1 MPRACS
7 DRASTCA
14 RFSIGWGTNRW
25 RRQCGIWYQRAM
37 FMTGWIRLSC
47 PVSLRTQIRHGSPFN
62 WESLPAEDRFASTI
76 DSRKAGSF
84 RWAAPTRKMFL
95 DLSALRASGGV
106 ADPRRPCEQES
117 SFFRPV
123 RKSQWRKPL
132 LGLERTWDS
141 LAGLGPG
148 GAACTG
154 AARMSSR
161 RMWAKH
167 LQVWRESPV
176 GQSTRKECAWAVGWA
191 SNRLAN
197 LSCRQVRPQ
206 GNLRWSG

>member
-1 MPRACS
+1 
-7 DRASTCA
+7 
-14 RFSIGWGTNRW
+14 
-25 RRQCGIWYQRAM
+25 
-37 FMTGWIRLSC
+37 MTGWIRLSC

-95 DLSALRASGGV
+95 ELSALRASDGV

-141 LAGLGPG
+141 LAGLGPEERRVRALPECRPAVSG
-148 GAACTG
+148 PNT
-154 AARMSSR
+154 SSVEGVAGR
-161 RMWAKH
+161 TIDEKGVCVGRWVGFESA
-167 LQVWRESPV
+167 RESLVQTGTPARE
-176 GQSTRKECAWAVGWA
+176 SSLE
-191 SNRLAN
+191 RLIDIQAAA
-197 LSCRQVRPQ
+197 
-206 GNLRWSG
+206 

>member
-1 MPRACS
+1 
-7 DRASTCA
+7 
-14 RFSIGWGTNRW
+14 
-25 RRQCGIWYQRAM
+25 
-37 FMTGWIRLSC
+37 MTGWIRLSC

-95 DLSALRASGGV
+95 DLSALRESGGV

-141 LAGLGPG
+141 LAGLGPEERRVRALPECRPAVCGPNTSKCGGSRRSDNRRERSVRGPLGGLRIGSRISRADRYARKGIFG
-148 GAACTG
+148 GAADRHTG
-154 AARMSSR
+154 GRLECRASGL
-161 RMWAKH
+161 W
-167 LQVWRESPV
+167 V
-176 GQSTRKECAWAVGWA
+176 GLNAHGPRGWA
-191 SNRLAN
+191 AAL
-197 LSCRQVRPQ
+197 
-206 GNLRWSG
+206 G